1 VRLKIIKEEYG
12 DKVILEPRVFMLR
25 PEPDPTVVFND
36 YRRTGWERCN
46 AQPESGDY
54 RMWEGG
60 GDYPNCSMPSAQ
72 AGLAARAQGAEAW
85 DAFHMNLLSAMF
97 TESRDISQLD
107 VQCDVAEK
115 SGLDVPLFRDEVASG
130 LHHDQAIKEYTEA
143 INKGVTGIPS
153 VMVNDEAM
161 LVGAVERENYRFVI
175 NQILEN
181 GELPRQAAP
190 GLPQV

>member
-1 VRLKIIKEEYG
+1 MIKEEYG

-25 PEPDPTVVFND
+25 PEPDPTAVFND
-36 YRRTGWERCN
+36 YRRSNWERCN

-60 GDYPNCSMPSAQ
+60 SDYPICSMPSAQ
-72 AGLAARAQGAEAW
+72 AGLAARAQGPEAW
-85 DAFHMNLLSAMF
+85 DAFHMNLLAALF

-107 VQCDVAEK
+107 VLCDVAEK
-115 SGLDVPLFRDEVASG
+115 SGLDVDLFREEVAG
-130 LHHDQAIKEYTEA
+130 ELHHDQAIKEYTEA

-153 VMVNDEAM
+153 VVVNDEAM

-175 NQILEN
+175 NHILEN

-190 GLPQV
+190 GLPQI

>member
-1 VRLKIIKEEYG
+1 MIKEEYG

-25 PEPDPTVVFND
+25 PEPDPTAVFND
-36 YRRTGWERCN
+36 YRRTNWERCN

-60 GDYPNCSMPSAQ
+60 GDYPICSMPSAQ
-72 AGLAARAQGAEAW
+72 AGLAARAQGPEAW
-85 DAFHMNLLSAMF
+85 DAFHMNLLAALF

-107 VQCDVAEK
+107 VLCDVAEK
-115 SGLDVPLFRDEVASG
+115 SGLDVALFRDEVASE
-130 LHHDQAIKEYTEA
+130 LHKEQAIKEYTEA
-143 INKGVTGIPS
+143 INKGVTGIPT
-153 VMVNDEAM
+153 VVVNDEAM

-175 NQILEN
+175 NHILEN

-190 GLPQV
+190 GLPQI